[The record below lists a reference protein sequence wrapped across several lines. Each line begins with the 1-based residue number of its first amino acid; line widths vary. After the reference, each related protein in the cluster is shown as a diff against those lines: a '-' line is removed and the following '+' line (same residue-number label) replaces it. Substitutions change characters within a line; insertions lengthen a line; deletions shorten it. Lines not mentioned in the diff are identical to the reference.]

1 MFKKLFFIASPIL
14 IFVFCFSLTANAQTE
29 YVCTP
34 CDIDCD
40 TQVYDAPGVCSHC
53 GMELIDKSTVLF
65 TDIAIDEVPKLVA
78 GNKEIIILD
87 VRSPEEHSGTIEGR
101 LKIGK
106 LNGSININIEELPQR
121 VGELEQY
128 KDREIIVYCTHSHR
142 SRRASYIL
150 NKNGFTKVRNM
161 ADGISKWETK
171 NPPGSEELYIDYN
184 P

>member
-1 MFKKLFFIASPIL
+1 MLKKLFIAFPIL
-14 IFVFCFSLTANAQTE
+14 IFLFCCSVTANAQTE
-29 YVCTP
+29 YVCSP

-40 TQVYDAPGVCSHC
+40 TQVYYAPGVCSHC
-53 GMELIDKSTVLF
+53 GMELVDKNTILF
-65 TDIAIDEVPKLVA
+65 TDIAIDEVPKTVA
-78 GNKEIIILD
+78 ANKEIVILD
-87 VRSPEEHSGTIEGR
+87 VRSPEEHNGTIEGR

-106 LNGSININIEELPQR
+106 LNNAININIEELPQR
-121 VGELEQY
+121 VSELELY

-161 ADGISKWETK
+161 ADGISQWEEL
-171 NPPGSEELYIDYN
+171 NIPDELYIDYN

>member
-1 MFKKLFFIASPIL
+1 MLKKFFIVSPVF
-14 IFVFCFSLTANAQTE
+14 IFFVLMSANVNAQTQ
-29 YVCTP
+29 YVCSP

-40 TQVYDAPGVCSHC
+40 TQVYDAPGMCSHC
-53 GMELIDKSTVLF
+53 GMELVDKSTVLF
-65 TDIAIDEVPKLVA
+65 TDIAIDEVPKTIA
-78 GNKEIIILD
+78 SNKEIIILD
-87 VRSPEEHSGTIEGR
+87 VRSPEEHNGTIEGR

-106 LNGSININIEELPQR
+106 LNGAININIEELPQR
-121 VGELEQY
+121 VEELEQY

-161 ADGISKWETK
+161 ADGISHWEDR
-171 NPPGSEELYIDYN
+171 NIPDELYIDYN